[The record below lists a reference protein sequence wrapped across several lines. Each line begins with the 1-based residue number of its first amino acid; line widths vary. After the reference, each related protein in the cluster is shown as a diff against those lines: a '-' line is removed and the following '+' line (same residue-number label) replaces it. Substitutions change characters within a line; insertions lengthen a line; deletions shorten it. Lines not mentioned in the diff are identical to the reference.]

1 MLKKLLPIIVVVVN
15 AVFLT
20 YLLIPTPTLKP
31 LPNSV
36 KSTEPGDTV
45 QLKNVSA
52 YYTNLSRTEIMNFYR
67 SSYTNPL
74 VIRLNYPPELSKII
88 FRDTIQS
95 YYLEEL
101 SIPFKESLYINGFEW
116 ENDVFT
122 KPEKRI
128 KNKLLF
134 EGIEYRAKIT
144 LKTIPTSIP
153 VRLLSFFGTEIAL
166 IGVSYLYLKFL
177 KNRGR

>member
-1 MLKKLLPIIVVVVN
+1 MV
-15 AVFLT
+15 
-20 YLLIPTPTLKP
+20 
-31 LPNSV
+31 
-36 KSTEPGDTV
+36 
-45 QLKNVSA
+45 
-52 YYTNLSRTEIMNFYR
+52 
-67 SSYTNPL
+67 
-74 VIRLNYPPELSKII
+74 LNGK
-88 FRDTIQS
+88 
-95 YYLEEL
+95 
-101 SIPFKESLYINGFEW
+101 
-116 ENDVFT
+116 
-122 KPEKRI
+122 I